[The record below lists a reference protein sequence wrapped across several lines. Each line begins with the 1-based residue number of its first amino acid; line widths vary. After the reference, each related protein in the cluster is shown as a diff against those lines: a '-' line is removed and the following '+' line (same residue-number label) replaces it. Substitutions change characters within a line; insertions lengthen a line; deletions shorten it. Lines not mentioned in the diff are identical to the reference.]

1 MFFSRSPP
9 FWASRSVMEERP
21 MKPSQLRLP
30 LISSAIILLI
40 ISLLVYFT
48 LTTPEGSVVGSIGSI
63 VLLIVRAAQTAIG
76 LALGLI
82 ICLAVLTGI
91 FLGAIALVSGA
102 AASKMY
108 EGLRQNILQWLAPL
122 AGLFKSNDGEK
133 LQNELTAFGDTM
145 KADFTRFIAPV
156 RRELATLEEAFE
168 GKVKTLRGQL
178 SEVEDTIA
186 DKASAEQ
193 LATVTAEVATVSET
207 LGGTEATIKT
217 LQAKVEQAG
226 AVDAEKILGDV
237 PARLETLEQQEPAA
251 PVDLQPLEEKIS
263 GLQAEI
269 NKVTKPLE
277 EKIAALT
284 AELDALKTARA
295 KQPAAEKPAVRKKAA
310 TAPAKKKEAKK
321 AEVKTVPEPDSEHRL
336 LSYYTQKADREKLE
350 DLVAQTLKK
359 DMTYAQVTKFLVK
372 EMGAKGGKI
381 ISEHPSLAKD
391 YIRQC
396 RRKV

>member
-1 MFFSRSPP
+1 
-9 FWASRSVMEERP
+9 
-21 MKPSQLRLP
+21 MKQNQLRLP
-30 LISSAIILLI
+30 LISSAVILLI

-48 LTTPEGSVVGSIGSI
+48 LTTPEGSVVGSVGSI
-63 VLLIVRAAQTAIG
+63 VLLIIRTAQTAIG

-108 EGLRQNILQWLAPL
+108 EGLRQNILCWLAPL

-133 LQNELTAFGDTM
+133 LQAELTAFGDTM

-156 RRELATLEEAFE
+156 RRELATIEEAIE
-168 GKVKTLRGQL
+168 SKVKTLRGQL
-178 SEVEDTIA
+178 SEVENTID

-193 LATVTAEVATVSET
+193 LATVTAEVSSVSET
-207 LGGTEATIKT
+207 LSGTEASIKT
-217 LQAKVEQAG
+217 LEAKVEQAVQQAG

-237 PARLETLEQQEPAA
+237 PTRLETLEQQEAPA

-263 GLQAEI
+263 GLQAEM
-269 NKVTKPLE
+269 NKVIKPLE
-277 EKIAALT
+277 KKIAALT
-284 AELDALKTARA
+284 AEIDVLKTARA
-295 KQPAAEKPAVRKKAA
+295 QQPVAEKPAVQGKAA
-310 TAPAKKKEAKK
+310 APTKKKEIKK
-321 AEVKTVPEPDSEHRL
+321 AEVKTAPEPDSEHRL
-336 LSYYTQKADREKLE
+336 LSYFAQKEDKKKLE

-372 EMGAKGGKI
+372 EMGKEGGKI

-396 RRKV
+396 RRKA